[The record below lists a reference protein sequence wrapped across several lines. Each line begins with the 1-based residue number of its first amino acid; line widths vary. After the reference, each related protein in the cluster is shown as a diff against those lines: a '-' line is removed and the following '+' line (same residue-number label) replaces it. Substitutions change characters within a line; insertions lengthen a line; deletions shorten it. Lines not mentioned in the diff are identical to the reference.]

1 MTAQG
6 IKLNILSLVYSAVEA
21 RVINKPTISSL
32 FGNSRAPDTFE
43 TFDTFSLLTY
53 NRFTLTF
60 LLDHCLALRIE
71 TWILFLSIDQFIKF
85 INYLFLNFSSGY
97 GKNDFFVKVTIEAF
111 VNERLFFTTFSSH
124 FHLRFRVEILFSLV
138 WSLFDWLGLL
148 DFEVELLLIFVSID
162 QLIELADEF
171 ILRLTVFLVNH
182 RGHSLKNTTKR

>member
-1 MTAQG
+1 MTTQG
-6 IKLNILSLVYSAVEA
+6 IKLNILSLVDSAVEA
-21 RVINKPTISSL
+21 RVINKPTISSF
-32 FGNSRAPDTFE
+32 FGNSSAPDTFE

-71 TWILFLSIDQFIKF
+71 TWILFLSVDQFIKF

-111 VNERLFFTTFSSH
+111 ANERLFFTTFSSH

-138 WSLFDWLGLL
+138 WSLFDWLSLL

-171 ILRLTVFLVNH
+171 ILRLTFFLVNH